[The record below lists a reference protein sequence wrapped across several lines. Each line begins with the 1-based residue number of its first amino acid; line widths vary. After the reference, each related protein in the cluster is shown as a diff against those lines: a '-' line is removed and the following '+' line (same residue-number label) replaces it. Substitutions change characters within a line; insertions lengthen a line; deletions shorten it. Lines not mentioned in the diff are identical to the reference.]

1 MKLWKKGKVER
12 PYIGVGLAD
21 LTQIPQMYLQNLPK
35 EVEEGAM
42 VTNVDSNSAA
52 SKAGLQVQ
60 DVIVS
65 INGTK
70 IKDSD
75 DLRKYLY
82 TELEVGDKA
91 QLEVYRGN
99 EKFSVQLELISN
111 SG

>member
-1 MKLWKKGKVER
+1 MSIQIHPLQKQV
-12 PYIGVGLAD
+12 LA
-21 LTQIPQMYLQNLPK
+21 
-35 EVEEGAM
+35 
-42 VTNVDSNSAA
+42 
-52 SKAGLQVQ
+52 VQ

-70 IKDSD
+70 IKESD

-99 EKFSVQLELISN
+99 EKVSVQLELISN
-111 SG
+111 SR

>member
-1 MKLWKKGKVER
+1 
-12 PYIGVGLAD
+12 
-21 LTQIPQMYLQNLPK
+21 MYLQNLPK
-35 EVEEGAM
+35 EVEGGAI

-52 SKAGLQVQ
+52 AKAGIVVQ

-70 IKDSD
+70 IKDSN

-99 EKFSVQLELISN
+99 EKVSVQLELMSN
-111 SG
+111 SR